1 MIIMQKIDED
11 YITNRVINYMENK
24 VNGNWHAE
32 KTVKA
37 DLHQHGVDIKPNNMC
52 KEKVNIFL

>member
-1 MIIMQKIDED
+1 MQKIDED

-37 DLHQHGVDIKPNNMC
+37 DLHQHGVDIKLIGG
-52 KEKVNIFL
+52 KETVNIFL